1 MAATRCS
8 MVLTL
13 APDVSLGS
21 QERCNRRWAR
31 REILLGW
38 ASELPVLVEMNDL
51 PRSQPPRSDPP
62 SSGACGRPGAS
73 AGSGE
78 LRATVSKISPRLGST
93 PGDSRGHQGT
103 RSAMRSG
110 LESTFCGKSRAP
122 SASWLIAGD
131 RVRFPPPPPF
141 SLLATGTYRARW
153 GVSCNGLLGSAQN
166 DLKSNRCLR
175 RAPSRLMVGGRPKW
189 PSEEYR

>member
-51 PRSQPPRSDPP
+51 PRSQPAPAPTPP
-62 SSGACGRPGAS
+62 VLGRVDAQ
-73 AGSGE
+73 A
-78 LRATVSKISPRLGST
+78 RQQRL
-93 PGDSRGHQGT
+93 
-103 RSAMRSG
+103 
-110 LESTFCGKSRAP
+110 E
-122 SASWLIAGD
+122 
-131 RVRFPPPPPF
+131 
-141 SLLATGTYRARW
+141 
-153 GVSCNGLLGSAQN
+153 N
-166 DLKSNRCLR
+166 
-175 RAPSRLMVGGRPKW
+175 
-189 PSEEYR
+189 